1 MRLFAWK
8 EQLAIDLGTAHSQIC
23 VREGGVV
30 VREPTVIAFSSG
42 RRRPVAYGSEAKQM
56 LDRQVNEVEVVRP
69 LQGGVIAD
77 FDATVALLRHLIQQA
92 LVHRPLLAPT
102 VVIAEP
108 TRATQVEQRAL
119 THALRAA
126 GAGQVVRVP
135 KALAAGVGAGIP
147 MDEPQSRLV
156 VDIGAGA
163 TDVGVVSMGMIAT
176 RASIHFGGDDLDE
189 AITRSLK
196 RRQGVDIG
204 PARAEE
210 IKTLAGAV
218 APEEATE
225 TVRLAELAAGNG
237 ASANS
242 NSLAGVP
249 ELLAQAMR
257 PAAAEVQWVLET
269 LPEQQQEEIA
279 NSDGVLTGGCALL
292 RGLDRLLS
300 QDLALSIKTATDPAS
315 CTILGLDAIMNDLGS
330 LTLDGRRFAQ

>member
-1 MRLFAWK
+1 
-8 EQLAIDLGTAHSQIC
+8 
-23 VREGGVV
+23 
-30 VREPTVIAFSSG
+30 
-42 RRRPVAYGSEAKQM
+42 
-56 LDRQVNEVEVVRP
+56 
-69 LQGGVIAD
+69 
-77 FDATVALLRHLIQQA
+77 
-92 LVHRPLLAPT
+92 
-102 VVIAEP
+102 
-108 TRATQVEQRAL
+108 
-119 THALRAA
+119 
-126 GAGQVVRVP
+126 
-135 KALAAGVGAGIP
+135 